1 MTLAELQARLQAGH
15 FLLAEIHFGETP
27 PDPAPEHPRVTVGMA
42 QLNVPPRIEAWF
54 SAQPVSYRR
63 SGAIHYA
70 CNEQVLF
77 GGIALAEIA
86 PTRFE
91 TAIHDCYL
99 DILKLLDAQGFPHLL
114 RMWNYFPAIHVVFND
129 LDRYQSFCR
138 GRFESLAEYYR
149 NQFDQ
154 RLPAASAVGTRV
166 GDAVIY
172 FIAAK
177 ISGEHCENPRQM
189 SAYCYPPQYGP
200 RSPSFARATLKRWDG
215 ADDLYIS
222 GTASIVGHES
232 LHADDV
238 RAQLDETLKNI
249 RALIDR
255 SASDHGVAFRG
266 LDSLTHVK
274 VYIRRAEHFQTIK
287 QYLDSLLDARVE
299 RLYLHAE
306 ICRTELLMEI
316 EAIARMP

>member
-1 MTLAELQARLQAGH
+1 MSTDRLASAAVRAPAIEAAFVTPAELQARLHAGH
-15 FLLAEIHFGETP
+15 FLLAEIRFGETP

-42 QLNVPPRIEAWF
+42 QLNAPSRIEAWF

-77 GGIALAEIA
+77 GCIALAEIA
-86 PTRFE
+86 PARFE
-91 TAIHDCYL
+91 TAVHDCYL
-99 DILKLLDAQGFPHLL
+99 DILKLLDARGFAHLL
-114 RMWNYFPAIHVVFND
+114 RMWNYFPDIHAVFND

-138 GRFESLAEYYR
+138 GRFESLTEYYR

-154 RLPAASAVGTRV
+154 RLPAASAVGTRN
-166 GDAVIY
+166 GDVVIY

-177 ISGEHCENPRQM
+177 TSGEHCENPRQM

-232 LHADDV
+232 LHADD
-238 RAQLDETLKNI
+238 
-249 RALIDR
+249 
-255 SASDHGVAFRG
+255 
-266 LDSLTHVK
+266 
-274 VYIRRAEHFQTIK
+274 
-287 QYLDSLLDARVE
+287 ARKSN
-299 RLYLHAE
+299 
-306 ICRTELLMEI
+306 
-316 EAIARMP
+316 